1 MKRIKQIGIS
11 LGVLILT
18 LFLIYWTSGF
28 YFSPQACVEDS
39 LRGLY
44 FMPAEK
50 IFDIRTEN
58 YVYYLYAN
66 DHQYAL
72 HSVRKTA
79 LFFYVAAGGSTHND
93 YPKSTEPFDLDFS
106 ADQVNEVFLVHRNS
120 PDIAKV
126 EWELAE
132 DSRKA
137 LLDQWKDDFAMI
149 VLPRSGADS
158 VFWQGTVRAYDAQ
171 GKLVDERVFP

>member
-1 MKRIKQIGIS
+1 MLFICVCGLFQGHFLTEEKTSIQP
-11 LGVLILT
+11 VLQHIFRLNIL
-18 LFLIYWTSGF
+18 LFQ
-28 YFSPQACVEDS
+28 P
-39 LRGLY
+39 
-44 FMPAEK
+44 PADK
-50 IFDIRTEN
+50 TADNNIEN

-72 HSVRKTA
+72 QSVRKTA

-106 ADQVNEVFLVHRNS
+106 ADQVNEVFLVHRNR

-132 DSRKA
+132 DSRKV

>member
-1 MKRIKQIGIS
+1 MKRIKQIGLS
-11 LGVLILT
+11 LSVLILT

-79 LFFYVAAGGSTHND
+79 LFFWFI
-93 YPKSTEPFDLDFS
+93 E
-106 ADQVNEVFLVHRNS
+106 
-120 PDIAKV
+120 
-126 EWELAE
+126 
-132 DSRKA
+132 
-137 LLDQWKDDFAMI
+137 I
-149 VLPRSGADS
+149 VLILR
-158 VFWQGTVRAYDAQ
+158 
-171 GKLVDERVFP
+171 K